1 MKKIIIEKDDSAS
14 DVVHKMLATPHTHL
28 TLVVP
33 RGARI
38 KTAITNFYAIE
49 KEATR
54 AGRTIIV
61 ESVDDEVLAFSRAA
75 GIESAHPLFQGNRQK
90 NTTTDIVF
98 SSSKSDRSG
107 QEYVEEVL
115 REDFEHQQQE
125 VRKPEKKKK
134 IVEIFSHQNN
144 DDTDTR
150 IDSGVVDL
158 DEDEYEDTHDDS
170 ATQER
175 ASIRRHG
182 EYRPRMPGKRSVV
195 FSIIVIVA
203 IGIGVWVTDAFFSRA
218 DITIELKKV
227 AWSGTVSIAADMGT
241 HSVDLEKRVIPAEL
255 FFQQK
260 NVTQLFPATGVKTV
274 AQKATGKVTIFN
286 AYSSQP
292 QSLVASTRF
301 ETADGKIF
309 RLEKAVTVPGAG
321 IENGKITPASI
332 DADIIADK
340 SGDSYNSTQD
350 AKATIP
356 GFKNSP
362 KFDGFYGVIH
372 ETKGGFEGKK
382 PYPTDEDIQQAK
394 QKTSDILKASLRDW
408 YSISRIKDFKI
419 LDGANDI
426 KITKIMVSDQVNEQ
440 GNFSVFAEGALQV
453 LAFREKDIQAIIT
466 AQAATTGQ
474 KLSTTDISIQSGT
487 IEYDKV
493 TPDFNSKKLSID
505 ARSNIIL
512 IPTIDATKVQ
522 NALKSQSTQ
531 SAQEIIGKLPDV
543 ANAQI
548 SVWPFWR
555 TNIPGRDE
563 GIRVTIK

>member
-14 DVVHKMLATPHTHL
+14 DVVHKMLATPHTQL

-38 KTAITNFYAIE
+38 KTAITNFYTIE

-75 GIESAHPLFQGNRQK
+75 GIESTHPLFQGNRQK

-98 SSSKSDRSG
+98 SSHKSDRIG
-107 QEYVEEVL
+107 QEYVEEAL
-115 REDFEHQQQE
+115 REDVKHQQQE
-125 VRKPEKKKK
+125 IHKSDKNKKT
-134 IVEIFSHQNN
+134 VEIFSHQN
-144 DDTDTR
+144 DADEDQR
-150 IDSGVVDL
+150 IDAGIVDL
-158 DEDEYEDTHDDS
+158 GEDGADDGEDD
-170 ATQER
+170 
-175 ASIRRHG
+175 ASIQDKTSVHHRSR
-182 EYRPRMPGKRSVV
+182 YRPKLPSKRVGM
-195 FSIIVIVA
+195 SIIGIMVVA
-203 IGIGVWVTDAFFSRA
+203 GIGIWITDSFFSYA
-218 DITIELKKV
+218 QVTIELKKV
-227 AWSGTVSIAADMGT
+227 AWAGTVPITADMAAQ
-241 HSVDLEKRVIPAEL
+241 SVDIEKRIIPAEL

-260 NVTQLFPATGVKTV
+260 NVTQLFPATGIKTV

-309 RLEKAVTVPGAG
+309 RLEKGVTVPGAG

-340 SGDSYNSTQD
+340 PGDAYNSTQD

-382 PYPTDEDIQQAK
+382 PYPTDADIQQAK
-394 QKTSDILKASLRDW
+394 QKTSDLLKSSLRDW
-408 YSISRIKDFKI
+408 YSISRIKEFKI
-419 LDGANDI
+419 LDGANDV
-426 KITKIMVSDQVNEQ
+426 KITKVLVNDQTDEQ

-453 LAFREKDIQAIIT
+453 LAFREKDIQTIIA

-474 KLSTTDISIQSGT
+474 KLSTTDTTIQSGT

-493 TPDFNSKKLSID
+493 TPDFNNKKLSID

-512 IPTIDATKVQ
+512 TPAVDAVKVQ
-522 NALKSQSTQ
+522 NALKNQSVQ
-531 SAQEIIGKLPDV
+531 QAQEIIGKLPDV

-548 SVWPFWR
+548 SLWPFWR
-555 TNIPGRDE
+555 TNAPSRDE
-563 GIRVTIK
+563 AVRVTIK